1 MIRKY
6 AIYFCRMHTAYIP
19 FKNSQIHYS
28 YSGNGNKIVVCFHG
42 YGESE
47 ESFHFLAKHLPQSR
61 QLIAID
67 LPYHGK
73 TEWKDGPNFTTDD
86 LVKILHDIFLIRNIP
101 DASFSLL
108 GFSMGGRM
116 SLAVL
121 QAIPQRIEKMVLLAP
136 DGLKVNFWY
145 WLATQTR
152 AGNYLFHFTMNYP
165 GWLFTILQAGHGL
178 RLLNLS
184 VYKFIRHYV
193 HDRSL
198 RRQLYLRWTGMR
210 KIKPGLPDIKK
221 KIVQHQIPVHLVYG
235 EYDRIIRHERG
246 QKFRKGIEAYCS
258 LQVLK
263 TGHQL
268 LQEKNAALIAGL
280 L

>member
-1 MIRKY
+1 
-6 AIYFCRMHTAYIP
+6 MHTAFIP
-19 FKNSQIHYS
+19 FKNSQVHYS

-42 YGESE
+42 YGETE
-47 ESFHFLAKHLPQSR
+47 ESFHFLANHLPPSY

-73 TEWKDGPNFTTDD
+73 TAWKEGPDFTTGD
-86 LVKILHDIFLIRNIP
+86 LVKILVDIFLARNIANAP
-101 DASFSLL
+101 FTLL

-121 QAIPQRIEKMVLLAP
+121 EAIPHRVDKMVLLAP

-145 WLATQTR
+145 WLATQNR
-152 AGNYLFHFTMNYP
+152 MGNRLFSFTMNYP
-165 GWLFTILQAGHGL
+165 GWLFAILQAGHAL
-178 RLLNLS
+178 HLLNAS

-210 KIKPGLPDIKK
+210 KIKPDLPDIKK
-221 KIVQHQIPVHLVYG
+221 KILQYRIPVNLVYG
-235 EYDRIIRHERG
+235 EFDRIIRHERG
-246 QKFRKGIEAYCS
+246 QKFRKGIEAFCT
-258 LQVLK
+258 LQILK